1 MLLDVE
7 SRSWSFKNAWQE
19 FQKGLLNAGL
29 ERPEELLQGRPHHR
43 KSLDSQLTSL
53 FAQKVLS
60 PEKWNAGCLCPSCS
74 VHIPTGSKYMWFSLQ
89 GSGIGEPSLYHAL
102 VVIFLEFFAWGLLT
116 TPMIT
121 VSFSSSCFPFYR
133 ILYTQCLFVYFFRY
147 WMKHFLI
154 TLSWWMDWLL
164 ASR

>member
-1 MLLDVE
+1 MLKADRTRSKMPGRSSKKVSSMLGSRGRKNFFKDGLITV
-7 SRSWSFKNAWQE
+7 SLSIRSWRRY
-19 FQKGLLNAGL
+19 LL
-29 ERPEELLQGRPHHR
+29 
-43 KSLDSQLTSL
+43 KK
-53 FAQKVLS
+53 FLS

-74 VHIPTGSKYMWFSLQ
+74 VHIPTGSKDMWFSLQ

-133 ILYTQCLFVYFFRY
+133 MLYTQCLFVYFFRY